1 MEKNYEIAFQIILH
15 AGNSKSNSMLAIE
28 KARGGEMGDAHG
40 FAKKADNELN
50 EAHHIQTDII
60 QKEASGEGYDV
71 NLIMVHAQD
80 HLTMAM
86 MMRDVAKEMIRMYT
100 MIGQLQAK
108 IGSDP
113 A

>member
-28 KARGGEMGDAHG
+28 KARGGEMDDAQG
-40 FAKKADNELN
+40 FAKEADNELI

-60 QKEASGEGYDV
+60 QKEASGEGYEV

-86 MMRDVAKEMIRMYT
+86 MMRDVAREMIRMYT
-100 MIGQLQAK
+100 MIKQLQTK
-108 IGSDP
+108 IGSDL